1 MCREAVKPSLASSS
15 TSSKDSSQ
23 TADFTLHSQMRP
35 VEKAKESGPKPD
47 APSPIVLKAYQG
59 EVPVKEAH
67 VPETKALETVTAE
80 DMMGLEDIDLT
91 NIAMEYSP
99 KEMQPVRSVPVVP
112 AVPQQPMQQ
121 SSMQP
126 MQPPT
131 LQPVQPVQPVKPVK
145 PVQPVQPMQS
155 PTLTKPP
162 MKPQQQ
168 FHSGMPL
175 RNQAV
180 LQGPQQ
186 GAINRGPNGLPLVRA
201 PVSGAPSIGTVQN
214 NAFSMKRNAS
224 FISFSS
230 IGESPSSNVMPVSKR

>member
-1 MCREAVKPSLASSS
+1 MCREAVNPSLVSSS

-59 EVPVKEAH
+59 EVPMKEAQ

-131 LQPVQPVQPVKPVK
+131 LQPVQPI
-145 PVQPVQPMQS
+145 QPVQPMQS

-168 FHSGMPL
+168 FHKGMPL

-214 NAFSMKRNAS
+214 NAFSMKRNAP

-230 IGESPSSNVMPVSKR
+230 IRESPSPNMMPVSKR

>member
-1 MCREAVKPSLASSS
+1 MCAYYVMCREAVKPSLASSS

-59 EVPVKEAH
+59 EVPVKEAQ

-99 KEMQPVRSVPVVP
+99 KEMQPVRSVL
-112 AVPQQPMQQ
+112 QKPMQQ

-131 LQPVQPVQPVKPVK
+131 LQPVQ

-214 NAFSMKRNAS
+214 NAFSMKRNAP
-224 FISFSS
+224 FISFSL

>member
-1 MCREAVKPSLASSS
+1 
-15 TSSKDSSQ
+15 
-23 TADFTLHSQMRP
+23 
-35 VEKAKESGPKPD
+35 
-47 APSPIVLKAYQG
+47 
-59 EVPVKEAH
+59 
-67 VPETKALETVTAE
+67 
-80 DMMGLEDIDLT
+80 
-91 NIAMEYSP
+91 
-99 KEMQPVRSVPVVP
+99 
-112 AVPQQPMQQ
+112 
-121 SSMQP
+121 
-126 MQPPT
+126 
-131 LQPVQPVQPVKPVK
+131 
-145 PVQPVQPMQS
+145 
-155 PTLTKPP
+155 

-214 NAFSMKRNAS
+214 NAFSMKRNAP

>member
-1 MCREAVKPSLASSS
+1 MCREVVKPSLASSS

-23 TADFTLHSQMRP
+23 TADFTLHSQTRP

-59 EVPVKEAH
+59 EVPVKEAQ

-99 KEMQPVRSVPVVP
+99 KEMQPVRSMPAVP

-131 LQPVQPVQPVKPVK
+131 LQPM
-145 PVQPVQPMQS
+145 QPMQS

-214 NAFSMKRNAS
+214 NAFSMKRNAP

-230 IGESPSSNVMPVSKR
+230 IRESPSSNVMPVSKR